1 MESRTPVAA
10 QALADLRVIEF
21 TAGMAGP
28 WIGRFMAHCGA
39 DVIKV
44 ESKKRPDVTRQY
56 VPPWAPERGIEPQL
70 SPWLTD
76 WNAGKRCVALDLT
89 NPDAV
94 ALAHRLVATADVVV
108 ENFTPG
114 VLAKLGLGWDS
125 LVRVKPDLVV
135 LSTSGFGDS
144 GPRRSYVSWG
154 PNIEAAAGLTKL
166 SGFPERECT
175 MTHYA
180 YPDSLSGL
188 HGLFAVMCAL
198 DHRRRTGEGQ
208 YVNLSQLEATIA
220 VIGEVMMEGIASG
233 GDPPRPGNRSA
244 AAAPHGCYRCRGDD
258 RWCAVAAFDESEWQA
273 LCRAAGRPEWAAD
286 PRFATLADR
295 RANEDALDRC
305 IESWTIA
312 RDAYDVM
319 ATLQAA
325 GVAAGV
331 VQTTE
336 DRFRRDPQLAARG
349 FFERIAHHAKGEVV
363 ADGIPLGLT
372 GTPGRTTAAGAAVGH
387 DNEAVF
393 GGLLG
398 LAREEIDRLIAV
410 GAIEAAG

>member
-1 MESRTPVAA
+1 MASPTPGPL

-28 WIGRFMAHCGA
+28 WIGRFMAFCGA

-44 ESKKRPDVTRQY
+44 ESRARPDVTRQY

-89 NPDAV
+89 NPAAV
-94 ALAHRLVATADVVV
+94 ELAHRLVATADVVV

-114 VLAKLGLGWDS
+114 VLAKLGLGWDA
-125 LVRVKPDLVV
+125 LARVKPDLVMI
-135 LSTSGFGDS
+135 STSGFGDS
-144 GPRRSYVSWG
+144 GPHRGWVSWG
-154 PNIEAAAGLTKL
+154 PNVEAAAGLTKL

-208 YVNLSQLEATIA
+208 YVNLSQLEATIS
-220 VIGEVMMEGIASG
+220 VIGEVMMEGLVSG
-233 GDPPRPGNRSA
+233 QDPPRRGNRTDE
-244 AAAPHGCYRCRGDD
+244 AAPHGCYRCRGED
-258 RWCAVAAFDESEWQA
+258 RWCAIAVFTDAEWRA
-273 LCRAAGRPEWAAD
+273 LCGAAGHPEWAAD
-286 PRFATLADR
+286 PRFATLER
-295 RANEDALDRC
+295 RRTNEDELDRC
-305 IESWTIA
+305 IETWTA
-312 RDAYDVM
+312 ERDPYEVM
-319 ATLQAA
+319 AALQAA

-336 DRFRRDPQLAARG
+336 DRFRSDPQLAARG
-349 FFERIAHHAKGEVV
+349 FFERIAHVAKGEVV

-372 GTPGRTTAAGAAVGH
+372 ATPGRTSRAGAPVGH
-387 DNEAVF
+387 DNDAVF
-393 GGLLG
+393 RDLLG
-398 LAREEIDRLIAV
+398 LAPEEIERLIAA
-410 GAIEAAG
+410 GAIEPPG